1 MRFRRERNPVEGLV
15 ASERKRG
22 LFGRA
27 KKEKPPV
34 PAPEHR
40 RSRTIDPTKIRLSVL
55 AMIIVASF
63 VAMFSRLWYLQV
75 LAVDEFKLAAK
86 DNRVRIIESEPPR
99 GRILARNGN
108 VLVENKRSLAIALER
123 DLLAKSRMKARVLV
137 RLSQKLDLSLDDMY
151 KELDNVTVSPYK
163 ALPVAFDVSEE
174 DIAYIE
180 EHPDR
185 FPGVVYEEVSSRNVL
200 VGDVAPHVIGYTNEI
215 SKEELR
221 DREWKGY
228 DPGDIIG
235 KAGVERSF
243 DRYLRGTPRRER
255 VVVDATGEPIGKPK
269 LLEEEQPG
277 SDLILTISPRI
288 QKIAQSALTS
298 GVSAARGAGYEG
310 TSGAAVVMDPN
321 DGDVLGMASYPTYN
335 AEILEDG
342 ISEKDS
348 KKLGLTTP
356 HDHTDDAWPNRPI
369 QGPLQ
374 PGSTF
379 KAITATAALSLDVVG
394 PYDYVACPGTFV
406 PPGSFTEF
414 YNWTSS
420 DIPPMDLVH
429 ALEISCNTVF
439 FDLGWR
445 MESRWGIPS
454 DADGTFQF
462 QRFAR
467 AMGFGHETDVRLPYE
482 HSGIVP
488 DPNLCD
494 IDGYCTR
501 LGYLPGYTVNMAV
514 GQGDLLVT
522 PLQMAVAYSA
532 IANGGEV
539 MTPRIVKEVVRTGVT
554 GEEVVVKS
562 FEPEVQRTL
571 PLDPGEIDV
580 VRSGLHEVV
589 NGGGGTANDAFVG
602 FPYEVSG
609 KTGTA
614 QVGESEASH
623 AWFISYAPSY
633 DPQYV
638 VAVYVEKAGHGGE
651 SAAPIAREIYE
662 GIFSN
667 DFNTSVSFQ
676 SGAYD

>member
-1 MRFRRERNPVEGLV
+1 
-15 ASERKRG
+15 
-22 LFGRA
+22 
-27 KKEKPPV
+27 
-34 PAPEHR
+34 
-40 RSRTIDPTKIRLSVL
+40 
-55 AMIIVASF
+55 MIIVAAF

-75 LAVDEFKLAAK
+75 LAVDEFKVAAR

-99 GRILARNGN
+99 GRILSRGGK

-123 DLLAKSRMKARVLV
+123 DLLANSKQKARVLV
-137 RLSQKLDLSLDDMY
+137 RLSQKLDLSLDAMY

-180 EHPDR
+180 EHPDK
-185 FPGVVYEEVSSRNVL
+185 FPGVVYEEVSSRNVV
-200 VGDVAPHVIGYTNEI
+200 VGDIAAHVIGYTNEI
-215 SKEELR
+215 SKQELKT
-221 DREWKGY
+221 REWKGY
-228 DPGDIIG
+228 EPGDIIG

-243 DRYLRGTPRRER
+243 DRYLRGSPRRER
-255 VVVDATGEPIGKPK
+255 VVVDSVGEPIGKPR
-269 LLEEEQPG
+269 LLQEEQPG
-277 SDLILTISPRI
+277 SDIMLTIAPRI
-288 QKIAQSALTS
+288 QRIAQSSLTN
-298 GVSAARGAGYEG
+298 GVNAARGAGYGG

-321 DGDVLGMASYPTYN
+321 NGDVLAMASYPTYN

-342 ISEKDS
+342 ISEKDA

-356 HDHTDDAWPNRPI
+356 NDHSDDAWPNRPI

-394 PYDYVACPGTFV
+394 PYDYVGCPGTFV
-406 PPGSFTEF
+406 PPGTYTEF

-420 DIPPMDLVH
+420 NIAPMDLVH

-445 MESRWGIPS
+445 MESRWGQPG
-454 DADGTFQF
+454 DGQYQF

-467 AMGFGHETDVRLPYE
+467 AMGFGHETGIRLPYE

-488 DPNLCD
+488 DPNLCE

-532 IANGGEV
+532 IANGGAV
-539 MTPRIVKEVVRTGVT
+539 ITPRIVKEVVRTDVG
-554 GEEVVVKS
+554 GEEVVVES
-562 FEPEVQRTL
+562 FEPDVQRTL

-580 VRSGLHEVV
+580 VRQGLHEVV
-589 NGGGGTANDAFVG
+589 NGPGGTANDAFVG

-623 AWFISYAPSY
+623 AWFISYGPSY